1 MHPDFALRR
10 LASRVRPHED
20 EMSAV
25 RAHLAAVERR
35 LAQAFPRSRIVQM
48 GSHSRGTAIAV
59 HSHLDIL
66 AVLPRAW
73 ATWGGRRVPPEMIV
87 RRIAEDLSDLA
98 LTPTIGL
105 DGYGVLLDFKGVNH
119 AVQVVPG
126 FFRRRSNHYPVYS
139 MPNENHRWMEVSPEW
154 HDAFFTQADARSGG
168 KLRVI
173 SRLMKAWGFAGSPP
187 FGISS
192 LYVDMLLATS
202 PIVAEGKSHGAC
214 LADFFKELVCREV
227 RALPDPAGL
236 SGGIVASPSCRS
248 VGRLYAAAKTA
259 SALAHGA
266 MDALERGDKVAAKRQ
281 WRTLFKR
288 RI

>member
-10 LASRVRPHED
+10 LANRVRPHED
-20 EMSAV
+20 EMPAV

-35 LAQAFPRSRIVQM
+35 LTKAFPRSRIVHM
-48 GSHSRGTAIAV
+48 GSHGRGTAIAV
-59 HSHLDIL
+59 HSHIDIL

-73 ATWGGRRVPPEMIV
+73 ATWGGRRVPPEMII
-87 RRIAEDLSDLA
+87 RRIAEDLNDLA
-98 LTPTIGL
+98 LTPTIRP
-105 DGYGVLLDFKGVNH
+105 DGYGMLLDFKGVNH

-139 MPNENHRWMEVSPEW
+139 MPKENHRWMEASPEW

-173 SRLMKAWGFAGSPP
+173 SLLMKAWGFAGSPP

-202 PIVAEGKSHGAC
+202 PSVVEGTSYSQC
-214 LADFFKELVCREV
+214 LNDFFKELVRREM
-227 RALPDPAGL
+227 RGLPDPAGL
-236 SGGIVASPSCRS
+236 SGGIVASRSNRS
-248 VGRLYAAAKTA
+248 VGRLLAAAKIA
-259 SALAHGA
+259 SAQAHGA
-266 MDALERGDKVAAKRQ
+266 VDALVRGDRVAAKRQ
-281 WRTLFKR
+281 WRSLFKR